1 MLTSFNQ
8 KYNNVREMFWTSCHP
23 LKHIS
28 TMRITMLKLECK
40 YMVHSGKKGEQ
51 NTAWPTIYRHQK
63 IQGLHT
69 SGFCSLMPQ
78 NSTVRP
84 NFTALLSS
92 YKWAGLRG
100 LKLHSDFKKSH
111 KLSIVSFLVFSFYSP
126 SGYSYGKNWFT
137 IRYTWWFTWF
147 CHNFT

>member
-1 MLTSFNQ
+1 
-8 KYNNVREMFWTSCHP
+8 
-23 LKHIS
+23 
-28 TMRITMLKLECK
+28 MRITMLKLECK

-84 NFTALLSS
+84 NFTALLSYTNGLVWEGSS
-92 YKWAGLRG
+92 YTHI
-100 LKLHSDFKKSH
+100 LKKVISW
-111 KLSIVSFLVFSFYSP
+111 V
-126 SGYSYGKNWFT
+126 
-137 IRYTWWFTWF
+137 
-147 CHNFT
+147 